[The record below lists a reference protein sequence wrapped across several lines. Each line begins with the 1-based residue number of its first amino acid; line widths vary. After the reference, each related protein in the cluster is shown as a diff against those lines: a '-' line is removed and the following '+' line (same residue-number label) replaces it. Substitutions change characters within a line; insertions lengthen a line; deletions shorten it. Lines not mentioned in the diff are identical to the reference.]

1 MIGRVPS
8 SWMIPS
14 STASCSSA
22 VRPVSPASVPDAD
35 VVSPPVL
42 PAPELLELFPQPA
55 SMLVTIRLASNT
67 DTIFFFILFLLYF
80 AAFFGSEI
88 R

>member
-1 MIGRVPS
+1 
-8 SWMIPS
+8 
-14 STASCSSA
+14 
-22 VRPVSPASVPDAD
+22 VRPVSPASVPDAE

-42 PAPELLELFPQPA
+42 PAPELLELPELFPQPA

-80 AAFFGSEI
+80 AAFSGSEI